1 MIIESF
7 YQKADLERWLEPA
20 LVRQDYQVLMDAI
33 WKPLVEKNLR
43 WENINHLQISMTA
56 LVVRKIPQGRNSFFK
71 RSLLFHEFYEKNP
84 VIYDGLKGCHLSLNS
99 AIFSFEYKFFE

>member
-33 WKPLVEKNLR
+33 WKPLVDKNLR
-43 WENINHLQISMTA
+43 
-56 LVVRKIPQGRNSFFK
+56 
-71 RSLLFHEFYEKNP
+71 
-84 VIYDGLKGCHLSLNS
+84 
-99 AIFSFEYKFFE
+99 

>member
-43 WENINHLQISMTA
+43 YEILLMGILTVYKEGVQKYHRGKTA
-56 LVVRKIPQGRNSFFK
+56 FF
-71 RSLLFHEFYEKNP
+71 
-84 VIYDGLKGCHLSLNS
+84 
-99 AIFSFEYKFFE
+99 